1 MPLELR
7 RHSPPY
13 GRESRKKRLKPCP
26 KAVTKKNRHE
36 IVMTRPVG
44 LRVLAQRAHKAAAS
58 PLRPCAPLGP
68 DIERRP
74 PLPLNVRQ
82 GFR

>member
-1 MPLELR
+1 MHQPFANLEKV
-7 RHSPPY
+7 
-13 GRESRKKRLKPCP
+13 GKKRLERCH
-26 KAVTKKNRHE
+26 KAVDYHE
-36 IVMTRPVG
+36 IVTTRPVG
-44 LRVLAQRAHKAAAS
+44 IRVLAQRAHKAAAS